1 MNPRDMNRPAPAKKW
16 LSVLLAVIVIALLSG
31 FAMAEEGGSGHI
43 LPGSMAS
50 FTDDVP
56 LTETIIMR
64 ANIIHYHGSVGSTK
78 PLPIV
83 GQTTLGADASTW
95 GVGLT
100 VLWRPRLDLG
110 ERWSYAMG
118 DIVLMPLM
126 LNYSVTP
133 DFNMNLLRWRTFSV
147 SCERPEIANNARRSF
162 KKKAYGGWRK
172 NLLHYSLKIGKIFPH
187 LILVSWGIEKT
198 NNKEAGM
205 RQIIGAI
212 LAIMLVVTGC
222 ASTQEAKSVDKSG
235 FLGDYSLLK
244 EGERGAFSQGAEN
257 QALLVYK
264 NPAADWRKYRKVI
277 LDPVTV
283 WTSGKDSQLKDVS
296 VEDRQRLSAL
306 LWKNFDESL
315 RKDYEMT
322 SQAGPDVMRIQAAIT
337 EAESS
342 NAVLDTVTSIV
353 PQTRLLSGMKSLATG
368 VSLFTGSASVEVKIT
383 DTEMGTL
390 LLAAVDRRGGTKSL
404 SGVTNSWN
412 DVEEAYRFWAEKA
425 RYRLCQWRGGMNCV
439 EPKA

>member
-1 MNPRDMNRPAPAKKW
+1 M
-16 LSVLLAVIVIALLSG
+16 
-31 FAMAEEGGSGHI
+31 
-43 LPGSMAS
+43 
-50 FTDDVP
+50 
-56 LTETIIMR
+56 
-64 ANIIHYHGSVGSTK
+64 
-78 PLPIV
+78 
-83 GQTTLGADASTW
+83 
-95 GVGLT
+95 
-100 VLWRPRLDLG
+100 
-110 ERWSYAMG
+110 
-118 DIVLMPLM
+118 
-126 LNYSVTP
+126 
-133 DFNMNLLRWRTFSV
+133 
-147 SCERPEIANNARRSF
+147 
-162 KKKAYGGWRK
+162 
-172 NLLHYSLKIGKIFPH
+172 
-187 LILVSWGIEKT
+187 
-198 NNKEAGM
+198 
-205 RQIIGAI
+205 IGAI

-222 ASTQEAKSVDKSG
+222 AATQEAKSVEKSG

-277 LDPVTV
+277 LDPMTV

-306 LWKNFDESL
+306 LWKKFDESL

-322 SQAGPDVMRIQAAIT
+322 SQAGPDVMHIQAAIT

-342 NAVLDTVTSIV
+342 NAFLDTVTSIV

-368 VSLFTGSASVEVKIT
+368 VSAFTGSASVELKVT
-383 DTEMGTL
+383 DSDSGTIL
-390 LLAAVDRRGGTKSL
+390 VEAVDRRGGTKSL